1 MANLTD
7 VAESNALKWLVGQ
20 ATTAPVTPL
29 KLALVT
35 ANGTDAAAGTEVTG
49 GSYARQ
55 SITFS
60 AVTATGATDNSAA
73 ISFTNMPAVTV
84 VGVEIWDSTATP
96 VRWWHGALAAN
107 KTLNA
112 GDTFEIPIADLDL
125 SLA

>member
-7 VAESNALKWLVGQ
+7 IGESNALKWLVGE
-20 ATTAPVTPL
+20 ATTAPLMPL

-35 ANGTDAAAGTEVTG
+35 ANGTDAAAGTEVVG

-55 SITFS
+55 NITVA
-60 AVTATGATDNSAA
+60 AVGTDGATDNSAA

-96 VRWWHGALAAN
+96 VRWWHGALTVS

-125 SLA
+125 SVA